1 MTRVAVL
8 NKDKCKP
15 GECLYMCIKACP
27 KVRAGVEVIKAG
39 EDTKPV
45 ISEALCIGCG
55 ICVKKC
61 PYGAIDIINLP
72 QEMENPIHQYGEN
85 AFRLYKLPTPKFG
98 AVVGIIGANG
108 VGKTTAMKIL
118 SGELQPNLGYY
129 KEREVEWK
137 DIIKKFAGEEQQ
149 TYLTKLS
156 EKKIRT
162 AYKPQYV
169 DQIPNLFKGK
179 VKELLE
185 KTNENKKLDGLVS
198 ALRLE
203 TALDR
208 QLPEVSGG
216 ELQKI
221 ACAATMLKNA
231 ELYIFDEPSSYLDV
245 RERLNLAK
253 AIRGLAAEGKA
264 VLVVEHDLIVLD
276 YLADYVNILYG
287 KPCAYGIVSKLYS
300 VRNGINIYLKGFLPE
315 ENVRFRDTQIE
326 FREKQAGESK
336 QKATLLR
343 YTQVNKNFENFR
355 LEVKEGEII
364 AKEVL
369 GILGPNATGKT
380 TFVKILAGVIKAD
393 IGEISQKCTVSYKP
407 QYLEAT
413 TGTSVF
419 EVLSKAGFDKYRNAF
434 LPLQLDE
441 LTEHDL
447 ASLSGGELQRV
458 AIAECL
464 SKDADIYLLDEP
476 SAHMDVEQRIA
487 AAKIIRNQMI
497 EREKTAL
504 VVDHDLL
511 FADYLSD
518 RLMVF
523 SGEAGKHGVGNTP
536 ESMSAGMNRF
546 LKGLEIT
553 FRRDPDTKRPRAN
566 KPGSQK
572 DKEQKK
578 SGEYY
583 YTR

>member
-15 GECLYMCIKACP
+15 GECLYLCIKACP
-27 KVRAGVEVIKAG
+27 KVRAGVEVIKTG

-85 AFRLYKLPTPKFG
+85 AFRLYNLPTPKFG
-98 AVVGIIGANG
+98 SVVGIIGANG

-118 SGELQPNLGYY
+118 CGELQPNLGYY
-129 KEREVEWK
+129 KEPDVEWK

-149 TYLTKLS
+149 AYLTKLS
-156 EKKIRT
+156 ERKIRA

-169 DQIPNLFKGK
+169 DQIPKLFKGK
-179 VKELLE
+179 VRELLE
-185 KTNENKKLDGLVS
+185 KTNEAGKLEKIIAILK
-198 ALRLE
+198 LE
-203 TALDR
+203 NTLDR
-208 QLPEVSGG
+208 QLSEVSGG

-221 ACAATMLKNA
+221 ACAATMLKKA

-253 AIRGLAAEGKA
+253 AIRELAAEGKA
-264 VLVVEHDLIVLD
+264 VVVVEHDLIVLD

-287 KPCAYGIVSKLYS
+287 KPRAYGIVSKLYS
-300 VRNGINIYLKGFLPE
+300 VRNGINIYLNGFLPE
-315 ENVRFRDTQIE
+315 ENTRFRDTPIE

-336 QKATLLR
+336 QRATLLEYSEIR
-343 YTQVNKNFENFR
+343 KKFENFK
-355 LEVKEGEII
+355 LDVKAGKII

-380 TFVKILAGVIKAD
+380 TFVKILAGVIEQD
-393 IGEISQKCTVSYKP
+393 SGEVSQKCTVSYKP
-407 QYLEAT
+407 QYIEAKSGVT
-413 TGTSVF
+413 VF
-419 EVLSKAGFDKYRNAF
+419 EVLSRAGFEKYRNAF
-434 LPLQLDE
+434 APFQLDE
-441 LTEHDL
+441 LMEHDVS
-447 ASLSGGELQRV
+447 SLSGGELQRV
-458 AIAECL
+458 AVAECL
-464 SKDADIYLLDEP
+464 SRDADIYLLDEP
-476 SAHMDVEQRIA
+476 SAHLDVEQRIS
-487 AAKIIRNQMI
+487 AAKIIRHQMI

-523 SGEAGKHGVGNTP
+523 SGEAGNNGVGNAP
-536 ESMSAGMNRF
+536 ESMNEGMNRF
-546 LKGLEIT
+546 LKELDIT
-553 FRRDPDTKRPRAN
+553 FRRDPETKRPRAN

-572 DKEQKK
+572 DDEQKK
-578 SGEYY
+578 SGDYY